1 MFKKHPG
8 NIRAAYNVADEPTRV
23 VRGSEM
29 VEQGKIRNEDVKM
42 EWRGLKDRPDRGT
55 L

>member
-23 VRGSEM
+23 IRGSEM
-29 VEQGKIRNEDVKM
+29 VEQGSGQRKLGMKM
-42 EWRGLKDRPDRGT
+42 
-55 L
+55 